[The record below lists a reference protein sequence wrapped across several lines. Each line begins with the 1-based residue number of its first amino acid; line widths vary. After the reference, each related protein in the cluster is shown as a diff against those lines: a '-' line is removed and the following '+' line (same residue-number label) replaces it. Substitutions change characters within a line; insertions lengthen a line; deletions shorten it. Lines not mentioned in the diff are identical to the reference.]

1 VITPPQFPSSPL
13 NTPRRR
19 RINELLGRVGPN
31 LQQFY
36 RDGCR
41 LADAT
46 VVLEA
51 GSNTVGNCAREIDSA
66 VRGMFR
72 TVLLDPPPDR
82 DGAVPEE
89 YDEDADDGEDQPDEP
104 KAKHKEQILAIVD
117 VLKLPRDSEVTRGWI
132 RIATGRGGGKGKG
145 FAKKTHRRA
154 LEAIPPL
161 TDEDTTEWGLFEDLL
176 VVVLPH
182 LETRIVELLPRF
194 RALAEL
200 PSPTKA
206 DRSELRRLP
215 NTPRTRGEFF
225 AHATPGWF
233 RLLDRGHFFDQPQD
247 AFTYDAVTG
256 AAQPREWQAMSY
268 LARMGAHPE
277 HHERFI
283 AVAERV
289 PIPHEWALRELV
301 LVTRGLPVEI
311 AVRLTKR
318 YAGWIR
324 SHGLFF
330 VADNLADVA
339 AWLGEQGEVEAATE
353 LLDALLAL
361 DPDPQA
367 TAQGPA
373 ETDAFSSLSPVTR
386 LRGYEYE
393 RVVKRGLIP
402 LARLRP
408 REGFDLALGLLVRA
422 LELSTREP
430 RLSEKRDSSPWHR
443 PSLTSEPL
451 HSREDALHVLTNA
464 TRDAA
469 RLRLTAE
476 GTTLR
481 QVVTALE
488 SRGWTLC
495 RRLGLQLILENQD
508 AEMARERLLDPTLI
522 HDGGTW
528 PEFVKLR
535 DLYFGTFSVEDRRTY
550 VTGVESSATDGSD
563 PDFTVGAE
571 REEWIM
577 RRLRSVAP
585 HLEEDVVARHPELA
599 QWVARPQP
607 REGDEEALASG
618 WVAERPGVGTEGLAA
633 MAIDDVVAHL
643 KTWVPPDTFG
653 GPSIEGQAGALQAA
667 VAADPAGY
675 APNAMAF
682 ADLDP
687 TYVRSVLAAF
697 EDVIRNKGAAFDWAP
712 VLRLAAAALSH
723 PPMERRSG
731 MDRDPDWTWT
741 HKAIADLVQHG
752 LEAGPN
758 EIPAEL
764 HAEVWPL
771 IDALAGKSS
780 HTGILSDDTEDG
792 PDALTAALNSIRG
805 SALFAAVNYVG
816 RLQRDRTEGAPSG
829 MAAAPATQD
838 LLEYHLDPANDPSLA
853 TRGVFGVRLAQ
864 LIAIDRAWVEQ
875 RRDLF
880 FPPGDERV
888 AVATWEAFIPWNQPS
903 RAVLEIFP
911 DQFAAAIARSDRARS
926 NRRNEPEDKAAEH
939 LMAFYL
945 RGYIGLE
952 SPDGLLAA
960 FYRRAPAWLR
970 GHAVEFLGRVQRDS
984 KDLTPEHC
992 ERLQALW
999 ESRIAAARSTGRD
1012 ERRAELEQFGWWFA
1026 SDSCNEEWRLR
1037 QLIETLKLT
1046 GSIEN
1051 DSLVLEKLRTVATAQ
1066 PVEAIEALELMID
1079 EPKDRWL
1086 VHVWLEDIVAIITI
1100 AVRDEKANESA
1111 RELAA
1116 RLVADG
1122 YDGNLVALS
1131 TTTYGD
1137 AVPST

>member
-1 VITPPQFPSSPL
+1 L

-41 LADAT
+41 LIDAT

-72 TVLLDPPPDR
+72 TVLLVPRPEH
-82 DGAVPEE
+82 GAGSVPED
-89 YDEDADDGEDQPDEP
+89 YDEDADDGEEEPDEP
-104 KAKHKEQILAIVD
+104 KAKHKEVILAIVD
-117 VLKLPRDSEVTRGWI
+117 ALKLPRDSEVTRGWI

-182 LETRIVELLPRF
+182 LEKRIVELLPRL
-194 RALAEL
+194 RALAEI

-215 NTPRTRGEFF
+215 NTHRTRSEFF
-225 AHATPGWF
+225 AHATRGWF
-233 RLLDRGHFFDQPQD
+233 PLLDRGHFFDQSQD
-247 AFTYDAVTG
+247 AFAYDPVTG
-256 AAQPREWQAMSY
+256 DAQPREWLAMTY
-268 LARMGAHPE
+268 LARMAAHPE

-301 LVTRGLPVEI
+301 IITTSLPVAI
-311 AVRLTKR
+311 AVRLAKR
-318 YAGWIR
+318 YAAWVR
-324 SHGLFF
+324 SRSGLLFI
-330 VADNLADVA
+330 AENVA
-339 AWLGEQGEVEAATE
+339 AVASWLGERGEAEAAAD
-353 LLDALLAL
+353 LLDALLTL

-367 TAQGPA
+367 TAQRPP
-373 ETDAFSSLSPVTR
+373 ETDLFYSPTPVTR
-386 LRGYEYE
+386 LRDYQYE
-393 RVVKRGLIP
+393 RAVELGLMP
-402 LARLRP
+402 LVRARP
-408 REGFDLALGLLVRA
+408 RDGFVLALRLLVRA

-430 RLSEKRDSSPWHR
+430 RLSEKRDRSPWQR
-443 PSLTSEPL
+443 PSLVSEAL
-451 HSREDALHVLTNA
+451 HGREDALHVLTDA

-469 RLRLTAE
+469 QLRLTIE
-476 GTTLR
+476 GATLR
-481 QVVTALE
+481 EVVTVLE

-495 RRLGLQLILENQD
+495 RRLGLQLILESQD
-508 AEMARERLLDPTLI
+508 AAMARERLLDPTLI

-528 PEFVKLR
+528 PEFRKLL
-535 DLYFGTFSVEDRRTY
+535 DVHFGTFSVDDRRAY
-550 VTGVESSATDGSD
+550 VAGVESSATDGSD
-563 PDFTVGAE
+563 PDFAGSAK

-585 HLEEDVVARHPELA
+585 HLEKDVIARHPELA
-599 QWVARPQP
+599 QWVARPRA
-607 REGDEEALASG
+607 REDDEDVVVSG
-618 WVAERPGVGTEGLAA
+618 WVGDKPDVNTEGLAA

-643 KTWVPPDTFG
+643 KTWVPPGTFG
-653 GPSIEGQAGALQAA
+653 GPSIEGQAGALQAS
-667 VAADPAGY
+667 VAADPARY
-675 APNAMAF
+675 SPKAAAF

-697 EDVIRNKGAAFDWAP
+697 EDVVRNKKATFEWAP

-752 LEAGPN
+752 LEAGTS

-764 HAEVWPL
+764 HAEYWSL
-771 IDALAGKSS
+771 IAALAAKSS
-780 HTGILSDDTEDG
+780 HTGILSDDDEEEG
-792 PDALTAALNSIRG
+792 PDALMAALNSIRG
-805 SALFAAVNYVG
+805 SALFAAVNFVG
-816 RLQRDRTEGAPSG
+816 RLQRDRSGATPSG
-829 MAAAPATQD
+829 MAAAPAAARD
-838 LLEYHLDPANDPSLA
+838 LLAHHLDPANDPSLA
-853 TRGVFGVRLAQ
+853 ARGVFGVRLAQ

-875 RRDLF
+875 RRGHF
-880 FPPGDERV
+880 FPPNDERL
-888 AVATWEAFIPWNQPS
+888 AVATWEAYVPFNQPN

-911 DQFAAAIARSDRARS
+911 DQFAFAIARSERARS
-926 NRRNEPEDKAAEH
+926 NRRHEPEGRTTEH

-945 RGYIGLE
+945 RGYVSLD

-960 FYRRAPAWLR
+960 FYQRAPAWLR

-984 KDLTPEHC
+984 KNDLTPEHC
-992 ERLQALW
+992 DRLRALW
-999 ESRIAAARSTGRD
+999 ESRIAAAPSMGRD

-1026 SDSCNEEWRLR
+1026 SDSCDEEWRLR

-1051 DSLVLEKLRTVATAQ
+1051 DSLVLEKLRTVAAAH
-1066 PVEAIEALELMID
+1066 PVEAVEALELMID

-1086 VHVWLEDIVAIITI
+1086 VHVWLEDVVAIITI
-1100 AVRDEKANESA
+1100 AVRDEKSNERA
-1111 RELAA
+1111 RGLAA

-1131 TTTYGD
+1131 KTTYGD
-1137 AVPST
+1137 AVPSS